1 MPGVNPNDI
10 PTPGGN
16 FNDQSIPG
24 LDGVA
29 DPISVERLCLR
40 SDYWG
45 SDGEQIVVGDRVS
58 HPVYGPGAVYSYC
71 GESTVLK
78 YVLVNF
84 DSGKQQR
91 VSPGT
96 LSHV

>member
-1 MPGVNPNDI
+1 MIKPDSNSQI
-10 PTPGGN
+10 
-16 FNDQSIPG
+16 QPG

-45 SDGEQIVVGDRVS
+45 ADGQQLVVDDRVT
-58 HPVYGPGAVYSYC
+58 HPVYGNGAVYSYW
-71 GESTVLK
+71 GESSVLK
-78 YVLVNF
+78 YVMVNF
-84 DSGKQQR
+84 DSGKSQR

-96 LSHV
+96 LTHI